1 MKNYYILFMVIAVLS
16 CSKEAFL
23 EKKPD
28 DSLVIPLTLAD
39 YQAILDNDMVMN
51 GKGSTGSG
59 AVPIIGE
66 MGADNYFVRDVDFP
80 NFPQQQ
86 QNVYIWNKQVYD
98 GSQLLD
104 WDYPYRI
111 VFYSNI
117 VLEGLGQLQINTVD
131 QSAYNLAYGSAHFFR
146 AHSFYHLAQVFAP
159 HYDAQQAEALTGI
172 PIRLGTSFDEKIER
186 TSLAQTYQ
194 QIISDLETS
203 VLYLPDASGRIK
215 TRPSKQAAYGLLSRV
230 YLTMGAYPQAKLYA
244 DSCLALS
251 SELLDYGGL
260 NAVLRTPFPEP
271 EDNPE
276 VLFSCKMTD
285 MVSGPLWPTRERT
298 DSSLYAS
305 YESNDLR
312 KTVFF
317 RVVTGGMSFKGSYE
331 NNSFLFAGIA
341 TDEIL
346 LNRAECLARMGMVEQ
361 ALADLH
367 YLLEHRYQS
376 GSLDVERFSGTLPQA
391 EALEIILIERRKEL
405 LHRGLRWTDLRRLNA
420 EGAAITLRRQIGSQT
435 YTLAPG
441 DPRWVWPIPDYV
453 LSFNP
458 DMKQNDR

>member
-1 MKNYYILFMVIAVLS
+1 M
-16 CSKEAFL
+16 

-28 DSLVIPLTLAD
+28 DSLVIPLTLED

-66 MGADNYFVRDVDFP
+66 MGGDNYFVRDVDFP

-86 QNVYIWNKQVYD
+86 QNVYIWNTPVYD

-111 VFYSNI
+111 VFYANI
-117 VLEGLGQLQINTVD
+117 VLEGLSKLQINTAD

-159 HYDAQQAEALTGI
+159 HYDERALESLAGI

-186 TSLAQTYQ
+186 SSLGETYR

-203 VLYLPDASGRIK
+203 VLHLPDLSGRIK

-230 YLTMGAYPQAKLYA
+230 YLTMGAYQQAKLYA
-244 DSCLALS
+244 DSCLALGS
-251 SELLDYGGL
+251 ALLNYGEL
-260 NAVLRTPFPEP
+260 NAALRNPFPEP
-271 EDNPE
+271 EVNPE

-285 MVSGPLWPTRERT
+285 IVGGPLWTTRERT
-298 DSSLYAS
+298 DSTLYAS
-305 YESNDLR
+305 YQDADLR

-317 RVVTGGMSFKGSYE
+317 RSVAGGMSFKGSYE

-341 TDEIL
+341 TDEVL
-346 LNRAECLARMGMVEQ
+346 LNRAECLARMGMVEE
-361 ALADLH
+361 AMEDLH

-376 GSLDVERFSGTLPQA
+376 GSLDMERFSGTLPQA
-391 EALEIILIERRKEL
+391 EALKIILEERRKEL

-420 EGAAITLRRQIGSQT
+420 EGAAVSLRRQIGSQT
-435 YTLAPG
+435 FTLAPG